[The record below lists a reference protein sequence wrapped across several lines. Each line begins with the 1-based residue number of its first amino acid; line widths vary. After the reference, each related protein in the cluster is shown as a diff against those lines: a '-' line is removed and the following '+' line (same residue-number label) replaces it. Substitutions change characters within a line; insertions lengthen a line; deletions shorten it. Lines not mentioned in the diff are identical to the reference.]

1 MLGDACA
8 LVSTFVSKTVES
20 ILVAHPCVIDLQKVF
35 SHSWKCVITMLEFC
49 NQIAKLHSGSFMMFP
64 QYWGSD
70 HRAKTSRTKEM
81 IFSAP
86 TNAYTQRRG
95 SCSLQFRLVCMR
107 FVVTDDL
114 RASKSSTPHACWQR
128 PGLLWLGKRVSA
140 A

>member
-70 HRAKTSRTKEM
+70 HRAKTSRTKE
-81 IFSAP
+81 IDFQCADQRIYPKKRKLLSAI
-86 TNAYTQRRG
+86 
-95 SCSLQFRLVCMR
+95 
-107 FVVTDDL
+107 
-114 RASKSSTPHACWQR
+114 SSGMHEVRCNQ
-128 PGLLWLGKRVSA
+128 
-140 A
+140 